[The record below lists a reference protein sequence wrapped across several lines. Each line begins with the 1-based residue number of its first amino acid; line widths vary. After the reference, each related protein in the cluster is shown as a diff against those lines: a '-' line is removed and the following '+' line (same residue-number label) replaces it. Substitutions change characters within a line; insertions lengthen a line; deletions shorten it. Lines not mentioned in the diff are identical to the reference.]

1 MLFLIWPPLRPRSS
15 RRPPPWPSALAAS
28 GSCLTTRAHRQ
39 HLRRCHKY
47 LVISEQR
54 ASGCGGRRWR
64 RRWWRRHGH
73 LRLLSSE
80 PGAGG
85 GPGDEGDCEYDG
97 CDEDVFDGA
106 YASGDASG
114 GCAGGAPVLVSDGDA
129 SRELSHELPDAGG
142 EGDDRFSTTS
152 STTSSSASFDVG
164 GAPPSSSAQP
174 GARSPASAP
183 APPPLPTYGAMMPAG
198 SASSADNA
206 TSRLLLRRGV
216 RPTLGL

>member
-129 SRELSHELPDAGG
+129 SRELSHELPDAG